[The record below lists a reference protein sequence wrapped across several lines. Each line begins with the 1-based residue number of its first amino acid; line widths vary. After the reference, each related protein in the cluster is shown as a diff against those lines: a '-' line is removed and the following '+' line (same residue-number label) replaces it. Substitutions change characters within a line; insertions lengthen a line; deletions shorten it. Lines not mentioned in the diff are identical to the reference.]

1 MTSPAAL
8 SSIDSPHSRAHG
20 HSRRP
25 STSWFH
31 HRTENHLRPFS
42 VIAVVMILILLR
54 ADTALAADPTDLFAT
69 VSGSLVTFRWQG
81 DGALWVIEAGSAPG
95 LADVGV
101 IQFASTTRIRGFSN
115 VPPGT
120 YYVRVRAVVD
130 GAAGPP
136 SNEVVVVVGCS
147 WGELDLRST
156 VLGLQVQLVW
166 SAIGVIQGVQLE
178 AGTAPGLSDVAVVLL
193 PRTSDRLTATAAP
206 GTYYVR
212 VRPIG
217 LCGAGPPSN
226 EVRVNA
232 GSGLNCVPTLS
243 PFHRVVRVSGVYTV
257 SIALPSGCAWD
268 VFTRDRRWITPITT
282 SGVGSGTIQYRVT
295 LPGGGVGQL
304 YITTSSGRY
313 YVNVES

>member
-54 ADTALAADPTDLFAT
+54 AETALAADPTDLFAT

-101 IQFASTTRIRGFSN
+101 TQFASTTRIRGFSN

-178 AGTAPGLSDVAVVLL
+178 GTDGFDASGIGLTHSRNSVSSETKFRQSARRRPFLAWLMSDACSVLHAVTRRTRIRCRLCKSSAARTPDKTLACRLL
-193 PRTSDRLTATAAP
+193 SRTAA
-206 GTYYVR
+206 
-212 VRPIG
+212 
-217 LCGAGPPSN
+217 
-226 EVRVNA
+226 
-232 GSGLNCVPTLS
+232 
-243 PFHRVVRVSGVYTV
+243 
-257 SIALPSGCAWD
+257 
-268 VFTRDRRWITPITT
+268 
-282 SGVGSGTIQYRVT
+282 
-295 LPGGGVGQL
+295 
-304 YITTSSGRY
+304 
-313 YVNVES
+313 